1 MSREKDLIDLIRT
14 ANEVYLIN
22 PSNNVRT
29 AYILIDDLCELM
41 TKFFLQSK
49 DAAWSAEKANGSFK
63 KFTDITK
70 EVRAKHPGNG
80 KVDRL
85 LTNFDSRRKNRNSFF
100 HDHNM
105 TGLTV
110 SNHNCLEAFCDLYDL
125 LDILFPNAVK
135 NNKTATYLAQVAVI
149 RVLKDCAADSEKE
162 KRFTNLMRTWEH
174 QESKKS
180 LRTKGELFMEF
191 PDRSYQYCVIH
202 YFPQRFYDA
211 LITSGLL
218 SL

>member
-49 DAAWSAEKANGSFK
+49 DAAWSAEKANGNFK
-63 KFTDITK
+63 KFNDITK

-110 SNHNCLEAFCDLYDL
+110 SADNCLEAFCDLYDL
-125 LDILFPNAVK
+125 LDVLFPDAVK
-135 NNKTATYLAQVAVI
+135 KNKTATYQAQTATI
-149 RVLKDCAADSEKE
+149 RVLKDCATDDDKQ
-162 KRFTNLMRTWEH
+162 KKFNNLMKNWEH
-174 QESKKS
+174 DEGKKS
-180 LRTKGELFMEF
+180 LKVKGEVMMEF

-202 YFPQRFYDA
+202 YFSQRFYDA
-211 LITSGLL
+211 LKSAGLTSP
-218 SL
+218 